1 MTQVDFYTHAD
12 NKAKLA
18 CILSAKALARGRR
31 VMIYTPDAATTQLL
45 DKMLWTTPA
54 IGFLPHC
61 HSKDALAA
69 MTPIIID
76 HAPET
81 FHHDDIL
88 LNLSS
93 VQPAFFSRFER
104 LIEIVTLD
112 ENDRQAARER
122 FRFYRDRGYEMK
134 SHDLS
139 QARQA

>member
-12 NKAKLA
+12 NKTKLA
-18 CILSAKALARGRR
+18 CVLSAKALAHGRR

-45 DKMLWTTPA
+45 DQMLWTSSP
-54 IGFLPHC
+54 ISFLPHC
-61 HSKDALAA
+61 HSRDALATV
-69 MTPIIID
+69 TPIIID

-88 LNLSS
+88 LNLRNE
-93 VQPAFFSRFER
+93 QPAFFSRFER